1 MNNLEIANKLGV
13 DNRYLSARCSRPDS
27 ALLWALREF
36 LKRNKLVHDNHDF
49 ELYVIKFMATLLSP
63 EKLGGIKQVMRLMV
77 DGLIVI
83 SPNIVLHYEIV
94 KLLKLS
100 PQYKKGLLDW
110 LELDR
115 E

>member
-1 MNNLEIANKLGV
+1 MNNLEIASKLGV

-36 LKRNKLVHDNHDF
+36 LRRNKRVYAGYDF
-49 ELYVIKFMATLLSP
+49 ELYVVKFIAVLLSP
-63 EKLGGIKQVMRLMV
+63 DKLGGVRQIMKLMV
-77 DGLIVI
+77 DGLLMVAP
-83 SPNIVLHYEIV
+83 SVVLHHEIV